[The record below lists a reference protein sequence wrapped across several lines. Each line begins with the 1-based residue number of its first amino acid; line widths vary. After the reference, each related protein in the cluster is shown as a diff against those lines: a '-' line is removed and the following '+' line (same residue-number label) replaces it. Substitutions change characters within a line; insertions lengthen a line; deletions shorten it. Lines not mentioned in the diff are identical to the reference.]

1 MNTQDESRKAMAKA
15 RLHQEHIDENILL
28 RSQEEID
35 RAAPN
40 LCRDRHSNKD
50 VESESRESMV
60 KQRQQEEHTKKTM
73 LTRSESE
80 IN

>member
-1 MNTQDESRKAMAKA
+1 MNTQKESRKAMAKA

-35 RAAPN
+35 R
-40 LCRDRHSNKD
+40 HSNED
-50 VESESRESMV
+50 VEAESRESMV
-60 KQRQQEEHTKKTM
+60 KQRQQEENTKKTM
-73 LTRSESE
+73 LTRSEAE

>member
-15 RLHQEHIDENILL
+15 RLHKEHIDENILL

-35 RAAPN
+35 R
-40 LCRDRHSNKD
+40 HSHHNI
-50 VESESRESMV
+50 ESESRESMV
-60 KQRQQEEHTKKTM
+60 KHRQEEEHINKTM
-73 LTRSESE
+73 LSRSEAE

>member
-28 RSQEEID
+28 RSQEEI
-35 RAAPN
+35 
-40 LCRDRHSNKD
+40 DRHSNKD